1 VARHQRRPARVGLQK
16 IESREI
22 VFIGRHFY
30 ASRAKDGYTIG
41 DMWTQ
46 IKAALSAESV
56 VFANPKMTALE
67 SPVGRADGYGNT
79 VHDRAIF
86 ECTQRKPRAELFS
99 VIPKGDSQKPTT
111 KKSPPLAGLSGG

>member
-1 VARHQRRPARVGLQK
+1 LQK